1 MANPKFETYF
11 LPSFPPPI
19 KALEGRLQRESIGF
33 ENKWIPARARSA
45 GLAGMTAVYAT
56 NLRDTTPAHAR
67 AGLTTL
73 THGLP
78 AARRMILSAIACLR
92 RLIVPAVQP
101 DMCGVITTFGNSWNG
116 YLKGRMA
123 G

>member
-1 MANPKFETYF
+1 MPPVD
-11 LPSFPPPI
+11 PSPQ
-19 KALEGRLQRESIGF
+19 L
-33 ENKWIPARARSA
+33 
-45 GLAGMTAVYAT
+45 
-56 NLRDTTPAHAR
+56 R

-116 YLKGRMA
+116 YLKGRMVGKTKQSNGLSCELAMYALGRA
-123 G
+123 GRVGPIALSDV

>member
-1 MANPKFETYF
+1 M
-11 LPSFPPPI
+11 PPI
-19 KALEGRLQRESIGF
+19 DQLPQ
-33 ENKWIPARARSA
+33 
-45 GLAGMTAVYAT
+45 V
-56 NLRDTTPAHAR
+56 R

-78 AARRMILSAIACLR
+78 AARRLILSAIVCLR
-92 RLIVPAVQP
+92 RLIVPVVQP

-116 YLKGRMA
+116 NFEGRVT

>member
-1 MANPKFETYF
+1 M
-11 LPSFPPPI
+11 PPI
-19 KALEGRLQRESIGF
+19 HHLPQ
-33 ENKWIPARARSA
+33 
-45 GLAGMTAVYAT
+45 V
-56 NLRDTTPAHAR
+56 R

-116 YLKGRMA
+116 YLKGRMVGKTKQSNGLSCELAMYALGRA
-123 G
+123 GRVGPIALSDV

>member
-1 MANPKFETYF
+1 M
-11 LPSFPPPI
+11 PPI
-19 KALEGRLQRESIGF
+19 
-33 ENKWIPARARSA
+33 
-45 GLAGMTAVYAT
+45 
-56 NLRDTTPAHAR
+56 DTLPQVR

-73 THGLP
+73 TQGLL
-78 AARRMILSAIACLR
+78 AARRLILSAIVCLR

-116 YLKGRMA
+116 NLEGRML